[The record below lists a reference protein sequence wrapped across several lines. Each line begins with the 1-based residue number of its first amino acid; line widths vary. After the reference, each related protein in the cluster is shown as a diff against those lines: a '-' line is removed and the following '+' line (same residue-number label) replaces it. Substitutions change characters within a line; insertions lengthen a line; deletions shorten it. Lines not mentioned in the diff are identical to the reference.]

1 MLQIRVVLLTC
12 IQVFILSLI
21 WMAAN
26 VFVQRLHI
34 PVPANLVGLCLLLI
48 LVFTRIIRP
57 NWLRLGASWL
67 LAEML
72 LFFVPAAI
80 SIMKYPQLVRQFGL
94 QIMAVI
100 FISTVCVII
109 STAWT
114 VDKMHRIEVRIARR
128 RDNKLA
134 LLHRSHR
141 S

>member
-1 MLQIRVVLLTC
+1 MLRLRVVLLTC
-12 IQVFILSLI
+12 IQVTILSLI

-26 VFVQRLHI
+26 VFVQRLHV
-34 PVPANLVGLCLLLI
+34 PVPSNLVGLCLLLI

-80 SIMKYPQLVRQFGL
+80 SVIKYPQLIRQFGL

-100 FISTVCVII
+100 FLSTLCVII

-114 VDKMHRIEVRIARR
+114 VDKMHRIEVRLARR
-128 RDNKLA
+128 RDHKLI
-134 LLHRSHR
+134 LSNRSNR